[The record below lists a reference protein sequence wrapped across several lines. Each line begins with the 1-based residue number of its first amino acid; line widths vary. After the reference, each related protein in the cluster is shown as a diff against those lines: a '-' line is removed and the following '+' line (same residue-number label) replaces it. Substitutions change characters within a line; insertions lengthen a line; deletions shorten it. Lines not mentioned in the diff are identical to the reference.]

1 MNIVTEK
8 IWWLWTP
15 SCKEMAALNAQTEKK
30 LWLWA
35 SKLRRDS
42 GFECQIVNMTLN
54 VKLKKDGGSE
64 CHNWGR
70 MVALNANQKKD
81 MMTLNAE
88 LGTNNGSKCQTEKM
102 TPNAK
107 LKRDDGFEHWKCGD
121 ECLIVTGWWLWTPNC
136 EGIVT
141 LNAKLEMRLWKPN

>member
-1 MNIVTEK
+1 
-8 IWWLWTP
+8 
-15 SCKEMAALNAQTEKK
+15 MAALNAQTEKK

-107 LKRDDGFEHWKCGD
+107 LKRDDGFEHQNWKCNS
-121 ECLIVTGWWLWTPNC
+121 ERQIENTMMAMNVETKKWWWLWTP
-136 EGIVT
+136 
-141 LNAKLEMRLWKPN
+141 KLRNDGGFERRN